1 MIIRPETSMDF
12 EAIHLVH
19 LSAFGKDGEAR
30 LVRALRKAKA
40 VQASLVAEVADEIA
54 GHILFSPVSAA
65 VNPRKLRLSGL
76 APLGVA
82 AAYHRMGIGSSL
94 VREGLAACE
103 KLGIAGVFVIFA
115 ATDATGQIG
124 LMHRFSL
131 APDHGML
138 FVHDAPRM
146 LSFWMRN
153 TYIPLSIAFI
163 DANGRIINIEDM
175 APQVERL
182 TWSTGP
188 ALYALEMKKGWF
200 AQKGIGPGAEVKGLP
215 SAVQR

>member
-1 MIIRPETSMDF
+1 MLRST
-12 EAIHLVH
+12 L
-19 LSAFGKDGEAR
+19 
-30 LVRALRKAKA
+30 ALLCA
-40 VQASLVAEVADEIA
+40 
-54 GHILFSPVSAA
+54 
-65 VNPRKLRLSGL
+65 
-76 APLGVA
+76 APL
-82 AAYHRMGIGSSL
+82 L
-94 VREGLAACE
+94 LAAPPAHAQPGRPNTGLPTT
-103 KLGIAGVFVIFA
+103 KLTIGTQVVTAEIA
-115 ATDATGQIG
+115 ATDETRQIG

-131 APDHGML
+131 PPDHGML

-175 APQVERL
+175 APQVERT
-182 TWSTGP
+182 TWSAGP

-215 SAVQR
+215 PAVRR

>member
-1 MIIRPETSMDF
+1 MIRTTLPLLLAVPLALAAVPAHAQPGRPNSGLPTTKLT
-12 EAIHLVH
+12 IGTHLVT
-19 LSAFGKDGEAR
+19 
-30 LVRALRKAKA
+30 
-40 VQASLVAEVADEIA
+40 AEI
-54 GHILFSPVSAA
+54 
-65 VNPRKLRLSGL
+65 
-76 APLGVA
+76 
-82 AAYHRMGIGSSL
+82 
-94 VREGLAACE
+94 
-103 KLGIAGVFVIFA
+103 A
-115 ATDATGQIG
+115 ATDETRQTG

-131 APDHGML
+131 PPDHGML

-163 DANGRIINIEDM
+163 DARGRIVNIEDM

-182 TWSTGP
+182 TWSAGP

-215 SAVQR
+215 PPAPR

>member
-103 KLGIAGVFVIFA
+103 KLGIAGVFVLGDPGFYQRFGFTRADLAGFSCEYEISPEFFMIKELIPGSMA
-115 ATDATGQIG
+115 NCSG
-124 LMHRFSL
+124 LVRYHRAFQSL
-131 APDHGML
+131 EA
-138 FVHDAPRM
+138 
-146 LSFWMRN
+146 
-153 TYIPLSIAFI
+153 
-163 DANGRIINIEDM
+163 
-175 APQVERL
+175 
-182 TWSTGP
+182 
-188 ALYALEMKKGWF
+188 
-200 AQKGIGPGAEVKGLP
+200 
-215 SAVQR
+215 

>member
-1 MIIRPETSMDF
+1 MIRSTFSLLLAVPLLLAVVPAHAQPGRPNTGLPTTKLT
-12 EAIHLVH
+12 IGTQV
-19 LSAFGKDGEAR
+19 
-30 LVRALRKAKA
+30 VT
-40 VQASLVAEVADEIA
+40 AEI
-54 GHILFSPVSAA
+54 
-65 VNPRKLRLSGL
+65 
-76 APLGVA
+76 
-82 AAYHRMGIGSSL
+82 
-94 VREGLAACE
+94 
-103 KLGIAGVFVIFA
+103 A
-115 ATDATGQIG
+115 ATDETRQIG

-131 APDHGML
+131 PPDHGML

-163 DANGRIINIEDM
+163 DAKGRIINIEDM

-182 TWSTGP
+182 TWSAGP

-215 SAVQR
+215 PATKR